1 MDQLDWQ
8 SVLDVTDSNE
18 ILSLEQG
25 IDNLDLEVSRNRKR
39 VKTIVE
45 LLIDT
50 PSESLKEDLLETEH
64 KLKAQT
70 TQKSELEKTLNTA
83 KVRRSNLVSTDV
95 VYYQLAGLEDFE
107 SRARLRE
114 EIRRKVARIDVTFGV
129 EIIVAGASEVSG
141 VRPGIGRTMVR
152 VRFVNGVERVLLF
165 QEKDV
170 VLLWLGEAQA
180 IRPAVT
186 RKEAERCWNI
196 RPLVNTP
203 TKGTKNFGTG
213 KPTKSKKTMSADAS
227 RRQRYLEK
235 GMGLMALTG

>member
-1 MDQLDWQ
+1 
-8 SVLDVTDSNE
+8 
-18 ILSLEQG
+18 
-25 IDNLDLEVSRNRKR
+25 
-39 VKTIVE
+39 
-45 LLIDT
+45 
-50 PSESLKEDLLETEH
+50 
-64 KLKAQT
+64 
-70 TQKSELEKTLNTA
+70 LEKALNTA
-83 KVRRSNLVSTDV
+83 TVRHSNLVSTDV

-129 EIIVAGASEVSG
+129 EIIVAGASEVNG
-141 VRPGIGRTMVR
+141 VRTGTGRTMVR

-186 RKEAERCWNI
+186 REEAERFWDI

-203 TKGTKNFGTG
+203 TNGTKNFG
-213 KPTKSKKTMSADAS
+213 
-227 RRQRYLEK
+227 
-235 GMGLMALTG
+235 